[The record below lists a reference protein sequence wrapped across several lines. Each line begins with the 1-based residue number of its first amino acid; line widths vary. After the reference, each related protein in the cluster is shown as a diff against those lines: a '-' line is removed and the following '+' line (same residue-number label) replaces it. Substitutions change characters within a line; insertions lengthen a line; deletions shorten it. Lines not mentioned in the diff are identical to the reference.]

1 MGDLPERA
9 IEDAR
14 PVHLHARAMDD
25 LAFIRAAMA
34 RSAEF
39 TAVSGWGIVAMGA
52 MALAGAWVASFRRS
66 PDWWLYTWVFVAV
79 AACSTGVLA
88 MVYKARRT
96 TAPILSGP
104 GRRFLLSFAPPI
116 VAGCVIGEVF
126 YEIELQQ
133 LLPGM
138 WLMLYGVGVV
148 TGGTFSVRVIPLA
161 GACFMVLG
169 AATFFVPNP
178 NAQVLGT
185 LQVVDMLMAAGFGGF
200 HLVLGLV
207 IARRYGG

>member
-1 MGDLPERA
+1 MGNIPERDV
-9 IEDAR
+9 ESDP
-14 PVHLHARAMDD
+14 PVHLHARAMDN
-25 LAFIRAAMA
+25 LAYIRETMA
-34 RSAEF
+34 KSAEF
-39 TAVSGWGIVAMGA
+39 TAVSGWGIAAMGA
-52 MALAGAWVASFRRS
+52 MALAGSWAASLRRG
-66 PDWWLYTWVFVAV
+66 PDWWLWTWVFVAV
-79 AACSTGVLA
+79 VACSTGVLA

-116 VAGCVIGEVF
+116 VAACVIGEVF
-126 YEIELQQ
+126 YELQLQQ

-169 AATFFVPNP
+169 AVTFFVPNP
-178 NAQVLGT
+178 SASVVGT
-185 LQVVDMLMAAGFGGF
+185 LQVVDLLMAAGFGGL
-200 HLVLGLV
+200 HLILGLV

>member
-1 MGDLPERA
+1 MSNVPERDV
-9 IEDAR
+9 EHDQ
-14 PVHLHARAMDD
+14 PVHLHTRAMDD
-25 LAFIRAAMA
+25 LAFIRSAMA

-39 TAVSGWGIVAMGA
+39 TAVSGWGIAAMGA
-52 MALAGAWVASFRRS
+52 MALVGSYLASLRRS
-66 PDWWLYTWVFVAV
+66 PDWWLWIWVLVAV
-79 AACSTGVLA
+79 VACTTGVLA

-96 TAPILSGP
+96 TVPILSGP

-126 YEIELQQ
+126 YELQLQQ

-169 AATFFVPNP
+169 AVTFFVPNP
-178 NAQVLGT
+178 SVPVIGA
-185 LQVVDMLMAAGFGGF
+185 LQVVDLLMAAGFGGF
-200 HLVLGLV
+200 HLILGLV